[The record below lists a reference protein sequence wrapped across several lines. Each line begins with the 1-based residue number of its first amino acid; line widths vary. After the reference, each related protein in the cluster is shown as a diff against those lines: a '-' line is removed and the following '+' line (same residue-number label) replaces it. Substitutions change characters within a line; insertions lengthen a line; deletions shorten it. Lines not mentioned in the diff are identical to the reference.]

1 METNQKRSPNQ
12 RSSFD
17 LLGGL
22 SAAAD
27 DFDGS
32 DDSSASMPSDT
43 LLSLEKIGTF
53 CISD

>member
-32 DDSSASMPSDT
+32 SASMPSDT